1 MMVGEKKT
9 PRGSRKLVVSFPS
22 YKNDP
27 KVESLRAISATVEAA
42 DSPARLSPTDSS
54 TQEEKLRRR
63 NTVIIEPRVAY
74 TTHVY
79 TKFTHV
85 LN

>member
-1 MMVGEKKT
+1 MMVGSEKKT

-27 KVESLRAISATVEAA
+27 KVESPRAISATVEAA
-42 DSPARLSPTDSS
+42 DSPAKLSTTDSS

-79 TKFTHV
+79 TNITHI
-85 LN
+85 